1 MSGTNGEDKV
11 GAAVAAASEPKPPAP
26 IATITIAVG
35 EAARPVVLRVP
46 VDLSPIEALGVCAY
60 IAGQLGLELAKVR
73 QPHGALLVP
82 DRLIRA

>member
-1 MSGTNGEDKV
+1 MTGTNGEDKV
-11 GAAVAAASEPKPPAP
+11 GAAVAAASAPKPPAP

-35 EAARPVVLRVP
+35 AARPVVLRVP

-60 IAGQLGLELAKVR
+60 IAGQLGLELAKLR
-73 QPHGALLVP
+73 QPHGAILVP